1 MNRRPKLPSPA
12 STPTADPPT
21 EVRRAGMGRTHYVR
35 RMTSYRFLD
44 GSGDVVAEQEFS
56 DHAAALSWAA
66 DEDETD
72 DDIQRVEFLGAEGDW
87 RWAGALQG

>member
-1 MNRRPKLPSPA
+1 MRVRRKLPSPA
-12 STPTADPPT
+12 WTPIAGPPT
-21 EVRRAGMGRTHYVR
+21 EARRAGTGRTHYVR
-35 RMTSYRFLD
+35 PMTSYRFLD